1 MYILILGHHTTKRS
15 IDLTA
20 TSAEIPKEKSL
31 NPNYPT
37 LFLDSDRTV
46 GNLAA
51 KLKPLTDGSDKD
63 GLEKDGNRMDWL
75 GGETAKEL
83 LGKKLRIW
91 LFSEHATFT
100 NIFANNGLT
109 IVLNS
114 LINNLIIHK

>member
-1 MYILILGHHTTKRS
+1 MYFKAYKILGHHTTKRS

-20 TSAEIPKEKSL
+20 TSPEIPKEKSL
-31 NPNYPT
+31 NPKDPS

-83 LGKKLRIW
+83 LGEKLRIS
-91 LFSEHATFT
+91 LFSEHTTFT
-100 NIFANNGLT
+100 SIT
-109 IVLNS
+109 
-114 LINNLIIHK
+114 